1 MEVDFSK
8 MRMTPEEA
16 NGALTPYMYED
27 AATGDDFEDELE
39 EVEDI
44 PLGQFSQEGLYLD
57 TRRDLMRVKGFNFL
71 RPQFQGR
78 R

>member
-1 MEVDFSK
+1 LEVDFSK

-16 NGALTPYMYED
+16 NGALTPYLYEY
-27 AATGDDFEDELE
+27 AATGDDLEEEPE

-57 TRRDLMRVKGFNFL
+57 TRRDLMHVKGFNFL
-71 RPQFQGR
+71 RPQFQR
-78 R
+78 HH